1 VIKETIQ
8 GRKCKEIHV
17 NKMEG
22 INRAKPKDKLFS
34 LSKAYRILESIYD
47 ANVPCVFISHQKKDT
62 GFASDVAD
70 FLLSKKIDV
79 YFDEDDNDL
88 KFARQSNN
96 HREVTKSIMIGINAS
111 DYMLVIVSEN
121 TYKSLWV
128 PFEIGFAY
136 DKITGLKILRHKEI
150 EKDEL
155 PAYLKTTEILNG
167 YFSLE
172 RFIAEIKATNK
183 IYEELEKGEKIKFFS
198 EKTSVHPLHKVLG
211 SE

>member
-1 VIKETIQ
+1 
-8 GRKCKEIHV
+8 
-17 NKMEG
+17 MEG

-34 LSKAYRILESIYD
+34 LSKAYRVLENIND

-70 FLLSKKIDV
+70 LLMSKKIDV
-79 YFDEDDNDL
+79 YFDEDDTDL

-96 HREVTKSIMIGINAS
+96 HREVTKSILKGIKAS

-121 TYKSLWV
+121 TYRSLWV

-136 DKITGLKILRHKEI
+136 DKITDLKILRHKGL
-150 EKDEL
+150 EKNEL

-167 YFSLE
+167 YISLE
-172 RFIAEIKATNK
+172 RFITKIKTANK
-183 IYEELEKGEKIKFFS
+183 IYEEFEKGERIKPFS
-198 EKTSVHPLHKVLG
+198 EKSSAHPLHNVL
-211 SE
+211 SPE